1 MLFAT
6 VNNKGLGNFKVK
18 LNHSILKG
26 MDVSQWKV
34 FSSINAMQ
42 NYATGYAELS
52 GKVTVLQKYL
62 LLKNSYSE
70 KVAVLKKYLL
80 RKSACFE

>member
-6 VNNKGLGNFKVK
+6 VNNKGLGNFKVRQ
-18 LNHSILKG
+18 N
-26 MDVSQWKV
+26 QWKV

-62 LLKNSYSE
+62 LLKISYSE
-70 KVAVLKKYLL
+70 KEAVLKKYLL